1 MLSDLAEVSDGVV
14 LTVPGCS
21 HMHNCS
27 LPGDRRGREHPR
39 AALMDDAGAVLSCAT
54 TTTNALSFLHCI
66 PLLPPRQRLV
76 VHTPHILG
84 NTRAPLPSANTQS
97 FVLCKQVGPKAAEN
111 HSISQQNF
119 YNHNQRACCHQFTG
133 RCSERGSYPPAQLTS
148 PAGPRGFALVPR
160 I

>member
-1 MLSDLAEVSDGVV
+1 MEWYLRYLVARTCITAPCQETAKAESILV
-14 LTVPGCS
+14 LQ
-21 HMHNCS
+21 
-27 LPGDRRGREHPR
+27 
-39 AALMDDAGAVLSCAT
+39 LMDDAGAVLSCAT
-54 TTTNALSFLHCI
+54 TTTNALSFLHRI

-76 VHTPHILG
+76 VHTPHTLG
-84 NTRAPLPSANTQS
+84 NTRPPLPSANTQS

-111 HSISQQNF
+111 HSISQQNSH
-119 YNHNQRACCHQFTG
+119 NHNQWACCHQFTG